1 MPAFLAHGK
10 TNTKMADLQA
20 DPVNVPDQP
29 SGGRQTQRRDSTQKA
44 IRDAAISMFS
54 EYGYHAVTLRKLAD
68 RIGIQ
73 AGSLYNHIEN
83 KQELLFEIL
92 YEIMSDLVKSYES
105 KVAPVKGAEARLDA
119 FIRNHV
125 EFHTARKEEVFI
137 GNMELRNLSAENR
150 ERMVELRDRYQ
161 NYLIEILREGQAS
174 GIFHVRDARMLAFA
188 ILGMLNAVANWFN
201 PAGRR
206 SADDIAEHYAH
217 LIHAMVASP
226 STD

>member
-1 MPAFLAHGK
+1 M
-10 TNTKMADLQA
+10 DDSQA
-20 DPVNVPDQP
+20 APVNASDQP
-29 SGGRQTQRRDSTQKA
+29 AAGRQGQRRGSTQKA

-92 YEIMSDLVKSYES
+92 YEIMSDLVKSYETR
-105 KVAPVKGAEARLDA
+105 VAPVTGAQARLDA

-150 ERMVELRDRYQ
+150 ERMVALRDSYQ
-161 NYLIEILREGQAS
+161 NHLIEILREGQAS
-174 GIFHVRDARMLAFA
+174 GVFHFRDARMLAFA

-201 PAGRR
+201 PAGRS
-206 SADDIAEHYAH
+206 SAEDIAEHYAQ
-217 LIHAMVASP
+217 LIHAMVAP
-226 STD
+226 PPAKD